1 MRRQL
6 LKIAVDAEGIFRER
20 PNRFLGIVDLPLEYG
35 GPGQKVHVHD
45 PGRLMELLFP
55 GNRVLLIHAERPG
68 RKTAW
73 TVAAAW
79 CEGEWVLINSGLHHK
94 ISSAILADPEI
105 SPFGRPESVDAEV
118 NSGNSRLD
126 YRMLLPG
133 ESRVWVEVK
142 GCTLSRDGV
151 ALFPDA
157 PTKRGV
163 RHVRELVDLKVHGD
177 RAALLILVFRQDVI
191 CFSPNYL
198 TDAGFARAFA
208 HAVSSGVEVYPL
220 VCSFTHEGD
229 VCFEK
234 RISVCA
240 DFPPAVS

>member
-1 MRRQL
+1 MRKQL
-6 LKIAVDAEGIFRER
+6 LKTAVNAEGIFRER

-55 GNRVLLIHAERPG
+55 GNRVLLIRAERPG

-79 CEGEWVLINSGLHHK
+79 CEGKWVLINSGLHRK
-94 ISSAILADPEI
+94 ISSAILTDPEI
-105 SPFGRPESVDAEV
+105 SPFGRPVSIDAEV
-118 NSGNSRLD
+118 KSGKSRLD
-126 YRMLLPG
+126 YRVLLPG
-133 ESRVWVEVK
+133 TVRVWVEVK
-142 GCTLSRDGV
+142 GCTLARDGV

-163 RHVRELVDLKVHGD
+163 RHVRELVDLKIHGD
-177 RAALLILVFRQDVI
+177 RTALLVLVFRQDAV

-198 TDAGFARAFA
+198 TDAEFAGMFA
-208 HAVSSGVEVYPL
+208 CAVSSGVEVYPL

-229 VCFEK
+229 VWFEK
-234 RISVCA
+234 SIGVCA
-240 DFPPAVS
+240 DFPPAIS